1 MAKSKKY
8 ISSKVKRKF
17 AVGGPYKDVEAEL
30 YNPNA
35 DRTIYQAADQP
46 STILQ
51 QQQEAMLQQQAAANK
66 SMYQNQLNAELARN
80 QAQQQQTAN
89 LIEEEKAARKAE
101 EQKQKQALATQATKG
116 ATKLGKQAAKD
127 FAISDYGMLGNS
139 SNLFSSANIAAGAPL
154 SPSAGVTAS
163 QMTFSNP
170 AITSSAPLT
179 MANYAPSTP
188 SAVNA
193 VMPQG
198 LNQGVTMT
206 STGADVAGKAA
217 SGASLGTAAAGIG
230 LGLAG
235 EGIGMY
241 ATYKQRKEDD
251 AAKRSQYYR
260 DADYTKREALGQI
273 GKSTLKG
280 AGIGVGAGTTLGLG
294 VGSVPAAV
302 VGGVIGGVAGLGYG
316 VGKALH
322 EERLTKSE
330 ADRGIKIGNKR
341 FGKKLLFGDENVY
354 SAAKDPYEIAKA
366 QYQDSLEKQAQLASA
381 MDTAALASR
390 TTEANTGFNIKG
402 GNMAKYG
409 GSIEYLK
416 GGIAKPLPRGA
427 KEYVGK
433 KHEQG
438 GIDLPG
444 NIEVEGGE
452 TEQNNYIF
460 SATLKLP
467 TGLTYAQAHKNLLA
481 SGASSEE
488 IKQLALSQEAAA
500 GRNPN
505 EIKTMKFAKY
515 GGPLMYKKGGVTD
528 PPKEG
533 ELDFDAKTKMRI
545 HANEGVGPEGLTTPY
560 LDSKGYWT
568 VGYGHLLTKPDGTP
582 YTKNDTLPASAKEI
596 PPSLI
601 EFWGW
606 SDYENLKDA
615 AINWIGKDK
624 WEELPDS
631 VKSGIVELS
640 YGVGPK
646 GLEGFKNTKKFLIEG
661 DYESAAENIT
671 NSKYFKDVKERRG
684 TQVAALI
691 GGDDEVFTKS
701 ASTNQYTVP
710 KEKAIPYL
718 TAGKQLQTTNT
729 NKPSA
734 IGVNPQTTMLP
745 EGKEVDLGE
754 DTGNTSGLTNIIDR
768 KGLQYTTQTPEE
780 ELGIINRNAI
790 TYGGNPEE
798 DIVNQVTDINTQ
810 KTTDLAPTN
819 ELSYIKGKDVTRGT
833 GPTTNLSIKPYLN
846 QNNNKST
853 KTPVVEV
860 GPAEYEIIPN
870 EDIKNTKKDKTKQTN
885 ISDPYKTLAYAAQF
899 AQPAYA
905 LFNPYRSKYSEPGIS
920 ISAPMAGVIP
930 TVGTNINFGRVSAAA
945 PIASLQAGTNA
956 IIANAG
962 NIAGPGGIAMQL
974 AALEKLKSGSVAA
987 QSAADTANIQLAA
1000 QEANAKLAA
1009 SKSNQAATMQGIQLN
1024 TQVAAQNAQ
1033 LQAARNAREAAAKE
1047 QARQEAYINTAG
1059 ALGATGAGIGT
1070 MYRDQNQ
1077 LDTQYKIALAT
1088 DPTGSAARWLKEND
1102 PAAYNRYIQ
1111 EGTTKKFGG
1120 PKNNYVSRLGELS
1133 KRSLKVKI

>member
-17 AVGGPYKDVEAEL
+17 VVGGPYKDVEAEL

-101 EQKQKQALATQATKG
+101 EQKQKQALATKATKG

-206 STGADVAGKAA
+206 STGADAAA
-217 SGASLGTAAAGIG
+217 SSASLGTAAAGIG

-260 DADYTKREALGQI
+260 DADYTRREALGQI

-341 FGKKLLFGDENVY
+341 IGKKLLFGDENVY

-810 KTTDLAPTN
+810 KTTDLAPTD